1 MSIRKIFKLTHYRT
15 LRYLVFTSQIVM
27 PGLDPGIH
35 VFDRA
40 SKTSAYDVD
49 PRVKP
54 GHDDRRER

>member
-1 MSIRKIFKLTHYRT
+1 
-15 LRYLVFTSQIVM
+15 M

-54 GHDDRRER
+54 GDDDRRDGKAAAHTRSNIAAIPWPPPMHMVVRP